1 MEPISPRDHGLSS
14 NRSML
19 GLSSLLKALV
29 VVALL
34 GVGLHLLYH

>member
-14 NRSML
+14 NRSL
-19 GLSSLLKALV
+19 LSSLLKALV

-34 GVGLHLLYH
+34 GVGLHLLYR